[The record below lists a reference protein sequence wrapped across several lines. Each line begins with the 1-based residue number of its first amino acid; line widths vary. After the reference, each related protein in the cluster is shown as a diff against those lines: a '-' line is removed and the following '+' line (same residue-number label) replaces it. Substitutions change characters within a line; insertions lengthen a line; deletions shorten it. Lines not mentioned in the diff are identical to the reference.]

1 MPLHRFAV
9 GETVLYM
16 RHRFFDLTSDLNWRS
31 PFTVVAYLAPAGLVP
46 QYRIRSAQESCDR
59 VAGEHELSR
68 TPQPQR
74 AFLPLNAG
82 FFEGNTDPEAAN
94 LNLEHSHSMGTET
107 ALVPRA
113 DMLRAA
119 WHEND
124 PLRSSG
130 SSHA

>member
-9 GETVLYM
+9 GEAVLYT
-16 RHRFFDLTSDLNWRS
+16 RHRFFDPASDLNWKS
-31 PFTVVAYLAPAGLVP
+31 PFTVVAYLSSAGLVP

-82 FFEGNTDPEAAN
+82 FFEGDTDPEAAN
-94 LNLEHSHSMGTET
+94 LNLEHFHSMGMET

-113 DMLRAA
+113 GLPRAA
-119 WHEND
+119 WHKND
-124 PLRSSG
+124 PRRSSG